1 MSTPLPHIGAKGR
14 YVFKP
19 PLDTRVG
26 NKVYTCI
33 AIRDF
38 SDVINQGR
46 DPQALYYTPLSLDAM
61 DYHRDLR
68 SNPHL
73 ISLQSEMGDVV
84 VVPAFY
90 IESFPIAG
98 GIAYEV
104 MGLVVNLGALPIDM
118 TLTHIHT
125 AIKEVVLANLGVDAT
140 VRSVK
145 LSETEYLSADEHAI
159 VESARNQAITNRKTQ
174 HARLLEAQARIEELE
189 SERAALIQYIE
200 ENITP
205 R

>member
-14 YVFKP
+14 YVFKA

-46 DPQALYYTPLSLDAM
+46 DPQALYYAPLSLDAM
-61 DYHRDLR
+61 DYHLDLS

-84 VVPAFY
+84 VVPASY

-104 MGLVVNLGALPIDM
+104 MGLVVNLGALPIDY

-125 AIKEVVLANLGVDAT
+125 AIKEVVLANLGVDAQ
-140 VRSVK
+140 VQSVK
-145 LSETEYLSADEHAI
+145 LSETEFLSANEHAT
-159 VESARNQAITNRKTQ
+159 VEAARNQAITNRKTQ
-174 HARLLEAQARIEELE
+174 HARLLEAQARIQELE

-200 ENITP
+200 ENNSP
-205 R
+205 